1 MIQFSYHRIIA
12 LHTSS
17 KLPSLLLQY
26 HAYILMADPLNTLAT
41 NIALLPHEEGASSPD
56 VSPMSWPSP
65 QAATNRK
72 SQRNSPYSNDEA
84 NIFER
89 SLSTPSFGMPS
100 RRSSKSWSSSK
111 ANGRHA
117 SIVSV
122 DCPKLFAAHHSAEDF
137 IPPVLD
143 HTTEILSDPLIDLDD
158 VNVVCCECDGQVAKS
173 KEQHNSR
180 RCSHSEKHSSDSHG
194 ARPILRSRSRS
205 RSLIC
210 NSLLSALASSD
221 DEEEEQLPKDDEE
234 SVVEPLSDPKT
245 INFYSFN
252 DILSREKDL
261 ERFNTFR
268 MSKLLS

>member
-1 MIQFSYHRIIA
+1 
-12 LHTSS
+12 
-17 KLPSLLLQY
+17 
-26 HAYILMADPLNTLAT
+26 MADPLNTSAT
-41 NIALLPHEEGASSPD
+41 NIALLPHEEGASSPI

-65 QAATNRK
+65 QAATNIK

-100 RRSSKSWSSSK
+100 RRSSKSWSSGK

-122 DCPKLFAAHHSAEDF
+122 DCPKSFAAHHSAEDF

-143 HTTEILSDPLIDLDD
+143 HTTEILSDPSIDLND
-158 VNVVCCECDGQVAKS
+158 VNVV
-173 KEQHNSR
+173 
-180 RCSHSEKHSSDSHG
+180 
-194 ARPILRSRSRS
+194 
-205 RSLIC
+205 
-210 NSLLSALASSD
+210 ALASSD

-234 SVVEPLSDPKT
+234 SVVEPSSDPKT